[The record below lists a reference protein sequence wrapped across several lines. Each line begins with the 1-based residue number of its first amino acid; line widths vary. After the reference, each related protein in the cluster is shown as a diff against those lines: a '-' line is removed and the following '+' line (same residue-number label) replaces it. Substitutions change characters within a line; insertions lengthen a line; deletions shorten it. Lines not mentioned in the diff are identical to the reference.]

1 MTTWIIIGILGACW
15 FMGNYT
21 LQLIDNIRKKKLDK
35 EQAILSHQ
43 KLQFDEKEL
52 FIKYKTEVKESL
64 DILLKE
70 KTQGFPW
77 LATAIA
83 DYYENYDKIFA
94 DYLRTKKRPAIVQAE
109 RIKEIAKEKKLF
121 KKEFQ
126 TTKYII
132 EYYETLFPWLREYVG
147 FNSDELIK
155 SIYKE
160 SHSEEEDPVYFYVP
174 ESRNNEKLSVT
185 ERNQRALDRYW
196 NRDKDPWQIGRDYER
211 YIGYLYENKSF
222 KVQYHGIEKGKDDLG
237 RDLVCSNGNQI
248 EIVQCKY
255 WSSQKGIPIRENH
268 IAQLYGTTVKYYL
281 DSTRTKQK
289 VQLGLFPELLKQSNI
304 IPVIVTT
311 TELSNTAKEFA
322 SVLGIQV
329 NKIPMDDNYP
339 CIKCNINF
347 QTNEHIYHLPFDQQ
361 YDNTIIDV
369 KKGERWAKT
378 VKEAESMGFRRGW
391 RWKANR
397 ETAGLTA

>member
-1 MTTWIIIGILGACW
+1 MEVWIIIGIIFGTLILFANILDRI
-15 FMGNYT
+15 GN
-21 LQLIDNIRKKKLDK
+21 IKKRNAEK
-35 EQAILSHQ
+35 EQAILAQ
-43 KLQFDEKEL
+43 QQLVFDEKVL
-52 FIKYKTEVKESL
+52 FAQYKQEVKESL
-64 DILLKE
+64 DTLQKE

-94 DYLRTKKRPAIVQAE
+94 KYLESKKRPAFVQAE
-109 RIKEIAKEKKLF
+109 KIKEIAKEKKLF
-121 KKEFQ
+121 KREFL

-132 EYYETLFPWLREYVG
+132 DYYETLFPWLREYVG

-160 SHSEEEDPVYFYVP
+160 NLSEEEDPVSFYITKS
-174 ESRNNEKLSVT
+174 EFENLSVT

-211 YIGYLYENKSF
+211 YIGYLYEINGF
-222 KVQYHGIEKGKDDLG
+222 KVQYHGIKKVKEDLG
-237 RDLVCSNGNQI
+237 RDLICKKGNQI

-268 IAQLYGTTVKYYL
+268 VTQLYGTTIKYLL
-281 DSTRTKQK
+281 DCKRIDRTIQID
-289 VQLGLFPELLKQSNI
+289 LFPELLKQSNI
-304 IPVIVTT
+304 LPVLVTT
-311 TELSNTAKEFA
+311 TELSDTAKDFA
-322 SVLGIQV
+322 KVLGIRV
-329 NKIPMDDNYP
+329 DKIPMDNIYP

-361 YDNTIIDV
+361 YDNTMICTT
-369 KKGERWAKT
+369 KGERWANT
-378 VKEAESMGFRRGW
+378 VKEAESYGFRRAW
-391 RWKANR
+391 RWKPDKD
-397 ETAGLTA
+397 TISDTI